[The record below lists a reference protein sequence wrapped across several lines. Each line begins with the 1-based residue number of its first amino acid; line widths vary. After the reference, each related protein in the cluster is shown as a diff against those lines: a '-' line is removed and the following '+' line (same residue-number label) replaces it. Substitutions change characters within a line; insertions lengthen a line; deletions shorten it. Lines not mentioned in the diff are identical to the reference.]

1 MALTSALKEE
11 EKTQADALLL
21 NSERKDAENRA
32 SSLTAELTKTK
43 TLLRNAQKDSVTLKK
58 TLEVQTAK
66 IFNSE
71 EAVHKAEEHAKEH
84 AQTIEQQ
91 FAEKLKEALDAEHKA
106 EAWNKVLE
114 DELKAAKGKV
124 GATAKG
130 VAQAGL
136 RGDVAQNKLK
146 ETDLLLAE
154 ALSTQSETRME
165 LQDAQSQH
173 EEDESKILELQQKQ
187 LDTEEKLVAANKKAS
202 AQHIEAM
209 AHAAT
214 KAKETLE
221 AVRLH
226 ALRRVAEDRKKQ
238 EETEAKLA
246 KAKLDAIKS
255 AEKLKAAELKH
266 AEAEEKLEV
275 QRQEAQVSAKIDKVL
290 ADAMKGGPA
299 PKKRNKAG
307 KVGEFVKTLKAK
319 MH

>member
-1 MALTSALKEE
+1 MALNSALKEE
-11 EKTQADALLL
+11 EKTQADALML

-71 EAVHKAEEHAKEH
+71 EAVHKAEEHAKTVEK
-84 AQTIEQQ
+84 Q

-124 GATAKG
+124 GANAKG

-238 EETEAKLA
+238 EQTEKKLA
-246 KAKLDAIKS
+246 QAKVDAIKA

-266 AEAEEKLEV
+266 VEAEEKLEA

-290 ADAMKGGPA
+290 ANAMKGGPA

-319 MH
+319 IH

>member
-1 MALTSALKEE
+1 MALNSALKEE
-11 EKTQADALLL
+11 EKTQADALML

-71 EAVHKAEEHAKEH
+71 EAVHKAEEHAK
-84 AQTIEQQ
+84 TIEQQ

-124 GATAKG
+124 GANAKG
-130 VAQAGL
+130 AAQAGL

-173 EEDESKILELQQKQ
+173 EEDDSKILELQQKQ
-187 LDTEEKLVAANKKAS
+187 LDTEEKLLAANQA
-202 AQHIEAM
+202 ATAEANRRH
-209 AHAAT
+209 ADELAKAAT

-221 AVRLH
+221 AVRSH